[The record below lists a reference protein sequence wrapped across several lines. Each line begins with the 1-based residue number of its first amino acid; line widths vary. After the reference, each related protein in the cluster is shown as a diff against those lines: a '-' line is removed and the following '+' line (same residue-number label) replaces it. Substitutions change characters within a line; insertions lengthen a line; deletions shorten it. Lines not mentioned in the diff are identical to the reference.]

1 MATVKMFR
9 AKVPSRNNDTF
20 RITMYDLQ
28 AFNVAAQ
35 NTGLYGYAA
44 SESTAPL
51 DIDVRLDSCE
61 IVYDAPV
68 DHLHTPIIGS
78 RFDMSVVLDNDTFH
92 LLAILR
98 ARNEGKIA
106 VVVERHNGTTTNID
120 LDSNYDTYWIGCLTG
135 EAVSYDFTNPP
146 VQVDLSFSDGLSML
160 RDIPFQ
166 SSTDSFYH
174 DTTAPEKNLRRQ
186 IGLAL
191 RELPHDSLLEDFADS
206 SYFTELLDLY
216 HWNHVDTTT
225 NVPGSVLDKTTCN
238 TAVWAQTR
246 LHENPFNRPHKVV
259 SDVSTCYE
267 VIQDIMI
274 AVGGTLFHRNGGWC
288 AVSST
293 RKHTGSGHD
302 PSDRAWRSTYNM
314 LSSIANENTAATAA
328 VSADWPNEIRYDLDD
343 VHYLQGSQITHL
355 NAAHGV
361 AYTHKKGG
369 TQRIMSEPYPV
380 TMHGT
385 AFNIG
390 EDYFMPGP
398 DPTTPSY
405 DSGFGG
411 ITGINYIAGP
421 TFPLENTGFVTTGE
435 RNLRIKGR
443 VVLPTGLSASDDDY
457 VGAQP
462 VLKIKIKMGDR
473 YLKQTV
479 DEVPDSDIDDVDN
492 FGRIRIALGNP
503 MNLGGIDITTWKPLV
518 ITDDP
523 TWTTNSSDTFDIPF
537 NIINQMDPSVD
548 TIEHTDGSNITAYP
562 VGLNT
567 VRHENNAH
575 EMRFRWA
582 DRNNDRDLILDIV
595 TPDLPG
601 DTGTSYTGLEIDC
614 DMVVVKN
621 DMTIESNFSNT
632 PYPHARVH
640 NFRVFDGEVDADADA
655 VYVSHNTGGAAYGIE
670 MVNGGTSLLG
680 SRHTDLFGNVGFMKS
695 DDTGHRADSNE
706 EDGYSAYWFTE
717 SESGRDPADT
727 TDGSQ
732 SYNAL
737 AREHHVRR
745 RQTRRVY
752 DMQVLLDEPHMNV
765 AKPTDKVRLETGSSA
780 DRTVTVMQSALN
792 LSQGLV
798 NLVGFDYGRIA
809 SNLTV
814 TDSVTVQRERNRIG
828 VDGIGPVGATK
839 NFYSGISGVT
849 SSDATKLTHISGDAD
864 GITGITVKDG
874 STPIQHDEVGYTID
888 TLVDSAGET
897 KPSSAIKDNPEDI
910 TLAAKSAISGQE
922 GTYKFTLQDFFQGIV
937 QSGIGTLTGDGYG
950 VSADYTGTT
959 SGILGDF
966 NNDGGVGTDDLLEF
980 LVQYGQV
987 YTNDTQLFQPS
998 TMRISGDPQTTIL
1011 EDDSGIIPL
1020 EWESSNAS
1028 DPSVGSNAI
1037 TVLAD
1042 SNEIEFS
1049 SGSGLP
1055 LSSFPGKQVGVRYT
1069 SNSGAQFKVRTYLEN
1084 ATIRFYVIIKAYDS
1098 DDTLLHTE
1106 NFEFG
1111 TVHIGI
1117 PGEFISLNKP
1127 FFSSTIDEL
1136 NPPGNLA
1143 NTDIAKI
1150 RCSLGVE
1157 KASGNAERFD
1167 VKITNIRLKLGQGAI
1182 L

>member
-20 RITMYDLQ
+20 RITMYDL
-28 AFNVAAQ
+28 AALNTPSQ

-44 SESTAPL
+44 SESTDPL

-68 DHLHTPIIGS
+68 DHLHTPIVGS

-106 VVVERHNGTTTNID
+106 VVVERHNGTTTDID
-120 LDSNYDTYWIGCLTG
+120 LDSNYDPYWIGCLTG

-146 VQVDLSFSDGLSML
+146 VQVDMSFSDGLSML

-166 SSTDSFYH
+166 SGTDTFYH

-225 NVPGSVLDKTTCN
+225 NVPGSILDKTTTN
-238 TAVWAQTR
+238 MTVWAQTR

-274 AVGGTLFHRNGGWC
+274 AVGGTFFHRNGGWC

-302 PSDRAWRSTYNM
+302 PSDRAWESTYNM
-314 LSSIANENTAATAA
+314 LSVGTNQNDAATAA
-328 VSADWPNEIRYDLDD
+328 ASADWPNEVMYDGDD

-355 NAAHGV
+355 NGVHGV
-361 AYTHKKGG
+361 TYTHKKGG
-369 TQRIMSEPYPV
+369 NQRIMSEPYPV
-380 TMHGT
+380 TIHGD

-411 ITGINYIAGP
+411 ITGVNYIAGP
-421 TFPLENTGFVTTGE
+421 TFPIQNFAFVTTGE

-462 VLKIKIKMGDR
+462 VLKFKIRMGDQ

-479 DEVPDSDIDDVDN
+479 GVVPDADIDDVDD
-492 FGRIRIALGNP
+492 FGRIRIAVGNP
-503 MNLGGIDITTWKPLV
+503 MNVAGVDITTWKPLV
-518 ITDDP
+518 ITSDP
-523 TWTTNSSDTFDIPF
+523 EWTTNSSDTFDIPF
-537 NIINQMDPSVD
+537 NIINQMEPSVD

-601 DTGTSYTGLEIDC
+601 DTGTSYTSVTIDC
-614 DMVVVKN
+614 DMEVYKN
-621 DMTIESNFSNT
+621 DMTVESTFANT
-632 PYPHARVH
+632 PYPHVRIH
-640 NFRVFDGEVDADADA
+640 NFRVFDGELDADADA
-655 VYVSHNTGGAAYGIE
+655 IYVSHNTSVNYGLE
-670 MVNGGTSLLG
+670 MINGGTSLLG
-680 SRHTDLFGNVGFMKS
+680 SRHTDLYGNVGFIKA
-695 DDTGHRADSNE
+695 DDTGHRADGAE
-706 EDGYSAYWFTE
+706 EDGFSAYWFTE
-717 SESGRDPADT
+717 SESGRAPADT
-727 TDGSQ
+727 TDGGH

-737 AREHHVRR
+737 AHEHHVRR

-752 DMQVLLDEPHMNV
+752 DMQVLLDEPHMDI
-765 AKPTDKVRLETGSSA
+765 AKPTDKVRLNTHA
-780 DRTVTVMQSALN
+780 TDPDQTLTVMQSAFN

-798 NLVGFDYGRIA
+798 NLVGFAYGRVA
-809 SNLTV
+809 SNITG
-814 TDSVTVQRERNRIG
+814 TDSVTVQRERNRTG
-828 VDGIGPVGATK
+828 VDGVGPVGATK

-864 GITGITVKDG
+864 GITGITVKAG
-874 STPIQHDEVGYTID
+874 STPIQHDEVGYDVD
-888 TLVDSAGET
+888 TLVDANGDS
-897 KPSSAIKDNPEDI
+897 KPELAIKNNAEDI
-910 TLAAKSAISGQE
+910 TLVAKSAITGQE
-922 GTYKFTLQDFFQGIV
+922 GTYKFTVADFFAGIV
-937 QSGIGTLTGDGYG
+937 QAGLTQAVDDGFATE
-950 VSADYTGTT
+950 ADYQGAT
-959 SGILGDF
+959 SGLLGDF
-966 NNDGGVGTDDLLEF
+966 DDDGAVTSADLLVF
-980 LVQYGQV
+980 LSLFGDIYESDADLFSTSSIQLLCGSDQFVAV
-987 YTNDTQLFQPS
+987 DSADKVTLTFASDDTL
-998 TMRISGDPQTTIL
+998 
-1011 EDDSGIIPL
+1011 
-1020 EWESSNAS
+1020 NAS
-1028 DPSVGSNAI
+1028 PGTNGINVNAG
-1037 TVLAD
+1037 D
-1042 SNEIEFS
+1042 NNIEFV

-1055 LSSFPGKQVGVRYT
+1055 IT
-1069 SNSGAQFKVRTYLEN
+1069 SWPTKK
-1084 ATIRFYVIIKAYDS
+1084 ATIKLKTGDVPFYVKTTFPNQ
-1098 DDTLLHTE
+1098 TLHFYRILKLYNALDVLVETRE
-1106 NFEFG
+1106 ELMG
-1111 TVHIGI
+1111 TVTVEVPTGDNGTTVTAGAMDFTSTTTEISENTVTKIQVSVAVQAANESSREYEARIHGL
-1117 PGEFISLNKP
+1117 EF
-1127 FFSSTIDEL
+1127 
-1136 NPPGNLA
+1136 
-1143 NTDIAKI
+1143 
-1150 RCSLGVE
+1150 
-1157 KASGNAERFD
+1157 
-1167 VKITNIRLKLGQGAI
+1167 RLF
-1182 L
+1182 